1 MYPSPEENLRSYME
15 YSKEL
20 RRKVNTPAKARA
32 YLLKIGI
39 LEKHAKSPH
48 GVRLAKQY
56 RSPDD

>member
-1 MYPSPEENLRSYME
+1 ME